1 MNKNNPLSEKESEL
15 NVEILKVELLRNKIS
30 AFREAT
36 EMNNAGLSAMTESEA
51 KQEIFDINSKEENPF
66 PKTKTEAYDEIF
78 HLKVQ
83 LDATMVELKR
93 VEKELTFEKEKVE
106 SYQLTLK
113 NMVEE
118 NIKNFNPFFAK
129 YDDILNC
136 GLFK

>member
-1 MNKNNPLSEKESEL
+1 MNNNNPLSEKESEL

-51 KQEIFDINSKEENPF
+51 KQEIFDINPKEENPF
-66 PKTKTEAYDEIF
+66 SKTKTETYDEIF
-78 HLKVQ
+78 HLKAQ

-93 VEKELTFEKEKVE
+93 VEKELAIEKDA
-106 SYQLTLK
+106 SYFYRLTLK
-113 NMVEE
+113 SMVDE
-118 NIKNFNPFFAK
+118 NIKNFNPSFGK
-129 YDDILNC
+129 YDDIFNC